1 MTYLSRN
8 WTFFYE
14 NEEEVKIFT
23 WVGHSRSV
31 LQKEL
36 WLQNG
41 EQELEGKKKEAE
53 LYNNHVKEQD
63 NLNQSNHSECS
74 I

>member
-23 WVGHSRSV
+23 WVGHSRSE

-36 WLQNG
+36 LLQNG
-41 EQELEGKKKEAE
+41 EGKKKETE